1 MAQPLVS
8 DKEFIALFEKHRST
22 KVLADLLG
30 CNVRSVQARR
40 QRLEKNHGIELT
52 SVNPNRNQP
61 YQSIYTP
68 ETRREIQYEFDT
80 GTVIVFS
87 DAHYWSDN
95 PTIAH
100 SALLT
105 LAKELKPIAI
115 VANGDIFDGASV
127 SRHDPLG
134 WSKQPTVKEEI
145 EACTEMLAQIQKAGK
160 GAKRFWNIGN
170 HDLRFSRY
178 IAMQA
183 PQLYGLPN
191 TRLMDYFKE
200 WNQAWSLRVNERTM
214 IKHRWHNGVHAT
226 YNNILKSGMQCIVT
240 GHLHRLTT
248 TAWGD
253 YTGRKWGVDTGT
265 LSEPL
270 GDQFEYLENNPTPW
284 CSGFAVLTYKN
295 GMLLPPELVE
305 VIDGVAYFRGK
316 AI

>member
-8 DKEFIALFEKHRST
+8 DEEFIALYKKLASSK
-22 KVLADLLG
+22 KVAESIG
-30 CNVRSVQARR
+30 CSIRSVQGRR
-40 QRLEKNHGIELT
+40 SRIEKNYGIEL
-52 SVNPNRNQP
+52 SSINPNTGKK
-61 YQSIYTP
+61 YQSVYTP
-68 ETRREIQYEFDT
+68 ETRREIQYDFDD
-80 GTVIVFS
+80 GVILSFS
-87 DAHYWSDN
+87 DAHYWNDI
-95 PTIAH
+95 PTVAH

-115 VANGDIFDGASV
+115 VANGDIFDGASI

-134 WSKQPTVKEEI
+134 WSTAPTVKEEI
-145 EACTEMLAQIQKAGK
+145 EACTEMLSQIQKAGR

-200 WNQAWSLRVNERTM
+200 WNQAWSLRVNEKTM

-240 GHLHRLTT
+240 GHLHRLTV

-270 GDQFEYLENNPTPW
+270 GEQFEYLENNPTPW

-305 VIDGVAYFRGK
+305 VINGVAYFRGK
-316 AI
+316 PI